1 MEDRNLLHSNVRLPR
16 SNRNSRVGCSNVTSN
31 LNSGSVRTSNSNN
44 SNNSNNVPISK
55 ISSAS
60 INSVPGS
67 NSNNKELRNN
77 NSVRTSRTSS
87 ELINNV
93 NGNNASN
100 RISSSGRTNNVRTI
114 SSAGRINSEFNRTT
128 SNGSNRTT
136 IGSVDE
142 ATETETSMIA
152 STLNRNSKRV

>member
-1 MEDRNLLHSNVRLPR
+1 MEDRNRLLNNVRLPR

-31 LNSGSVRTSNSNN
+31 LNSGNGRTSNS
-44 SNNSNNVPISK
+44 SNNSNNVRISNSSNNVPTSK
-55 ISSAS
+55 ISSAP
-60 INSVPGS
+60 INSVNGS
-67 NSNNKELRNN
+67 NSNN
-77 NSVRTSRTSS
+77 S
-87 ELINNV
+87 
-93 NGNNASN
+93 